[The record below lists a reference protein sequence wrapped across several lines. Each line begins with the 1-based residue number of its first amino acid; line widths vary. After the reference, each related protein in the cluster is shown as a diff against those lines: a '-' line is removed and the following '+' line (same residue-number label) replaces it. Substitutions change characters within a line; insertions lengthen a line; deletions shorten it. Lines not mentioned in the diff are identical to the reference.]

1 MSTYKTKLAQA
12 SKLVE
17 VQIGKVKLPV
27 RSVSAPFVKET
38 AVGKIDGYQYSIL
51 INFDAYDP
59 RNKERI
65 MDAFEQG
72 ELDEADISGMTF
84 THEIL
89 VTDSQPNPVLP
100 TKGDTIEAIID
111 FAMKNG
117 EFVLDKIESKKIMNV
132 KSYSV
137 PVARTLKSGL
147 FSKAEASDKA
157 GIPNTSEVAST
168 EKVDGAF

>member
-27 RSVSAPFVKET
+27 RSVSQPFIKAT
-38 AVGKIDGYQYSIL
+38 AVGKIDGYQHSIL

-72 ELDEADISGMTF
+72 ELEEADISGMTF

-89 VTDSQPNPVLP
+89 VTDSAPNPVLP

-111 FAMKNG
+111 FATKGG
-117 EFVLDKIESKKIMNV
+117 ELVKDSAENLIMNV

-147 FSKAEASDKA
+147 FGKAESDKA